1 MNTPDDQLMS
11 IFMPHASMQFS
22 RVRNDLDIDFCHYTS
37 IDNLKSIIQGNPPAL
52 WLRNATVMNDRSE
65 IIHGFQNVTIALE
78 TSGRRERLNAALS
91 TISSDL
97 AAEALALFQ
106 GHIPNTLSNTY
117 IACLSE
123 FSARQSHGKLS
134 MWRAYSGNTIGAMLV
149 LNKYPLI
156 TPSHALGVSISPV
169 AYHQPHV
176 LFAELDSIIDAISR
190 NAEWLKLQNR
200 EVLKSYIFNML
211 RFAMCCLKH
220 WGFEEEKE
228 WRVLYNPNFYLDK
241 KLPYSFESV
250 SGVFQQ
256 VFKIPLLDVPGPGGI
271 VGLNPNSL
279 IKKVIIGPTNHAAIV
294 TSAVIAMLRDAG
306 FENPER
312 RVEYSNIPLRTFA

>member
-294 TSAVIAMLRDAG
+294 TSAVIACFVMQVSKILK
-306 FENPER
+306 EE
-312 RVEYSNIPLRTFA
+312 